1 MMEYPSYILIMLIGL
16 NKTRSWL
23 ALAFAAVEISWIQQ
37 LLADLGV
44 SMSTLPV
51 LRSDNRTVMSL
62 ASNPVFHAWKK
73 HIEVDYHFE
82 REKVVNIELTVQF
95 VACTDQVADIFNKAL
110 CSPQFLLLH
119 SKLHLRELTLSLSGH
134 IDDKFKAI

>member
-1 MMEYPSYILIMLIGL
+1 MLIGL

-23 ALAFAAVEISWIQQ
+23 ALAFAAVEISRIQQ

-51 LRSDNRTVMSL
+51 LHCDNGTVMSL
-62 ASNPVFHAWKK
+62 ASNPVFHAQKK

-82 REKVVNIELTVQF
+82 REKVVNIELTVLF
-95 VACTDQVADIFNKAL
+95 VACTDQVADIFTKAL
-110 CSPQFLLLH
+110 GSPQFLLLH
-119 SKLHLRELTLSLSGH
+119 SKLHLRELPLSLSGH

>member
-1 MMEYPSYILIMLIGL
+1 MLIGL

-51 LRSDNRTVMSL
+51 LRSDNGTVMSL
-62 ASNPVFHAWKK
+62 ASNPVIHA
-73 HIEVDYHFE
+73 
-82 REKVVNIELTVQF
+82 
-95 VACTDQVADIFNKAL
+95 
-110 CSPQFLLLH
+110 
-119 SKLHLRELTLSLSGH
+119 
-134 IDDKFKAI
+134 